1 MKWTIEKSIY
11 TDARCNGSRGVK
23 KAIVAIASAFLAT
36 CILSACSP
44 ANISETS
51 VQATDTTSSA
61 HSINS
66 AQSQHAVAMPDSYS
80 ADAAMQVLKEG
91 GNAIDAAITA
101 QFVLAVTLPEAGN
114 VGGGGFMTIKFEDT
128 TDFLDYREMA
138 PKSAHRDMYLDD
150 EGNVKAHEL
159 LFGAK
164 ASGIP
169 GTVAGMWAAHQ
180 KYGTL
185 EWSRLLEPAVTL
197 AEGGF
202 IVHEKLANNVTRYIS
217 KQEAKQAAKQEAKQ
231 AAKQETQGT
240 NKPVKSNFADY
251 FAGAKANTLFKQP
264 ELANTLKAIQQ
275 NGKDGFYQGKV
286 ADQIVSFMQQNGGLI
301 THDDLLAYKAVF
313 REPLHLPWQGY
324 QLVTAPP
331 PSSGGVAVAQWIGM
345 LEAYTATKDLPSH
358 NSVEYIHVMSE
369 IGKRV
374 FADRAEYMGD
384 PDFIDVPVAALTQAD
399 YITARAKEINSTTI
413 SETANITPGLK
424 ESEDTTH
431 FSVLDKWGNA
441 VANTTTI
448 NLTFGSGVV
457 VTGAGFLLND
467 EMDDFSAKPGVP
479 NFFGAVGGEANAI
492 APYKRML
499 SSMTPTLVIKN
510 NEVVLV
516 TGSPGGTTIISSVA
530 QSLLNALLFNMSA
543 EEAVNSPR
551 FHHQLLPKDKIR
563 MHDGFCPEKLKALEA
578 MGYTLDN
585 RRFGDV
591 HLIKRT
597 GDKVEAASEKS
608 GRGKSI
614 VEAAAN

>member
-1 MKWTIEKSIY
+1 MIKRIMI
-11 TDARCNGSRGVK
+11 
-23 KAIVAIASAFLAT
+23 LAV
-36 CILSACSP
+36 ISVMVACSNAP
-44 ANISETS
+44 STTIDNANN
-51 VQATDTTSSA
+51 TDVGL
-61 HSINS
+61 
-66 AQSQHAVAMPDSYS
+66 SQPAVAMPDSYS

-114 VGGGGFMTIKFEDT
+114 VGGGGFMTIKFEDS

-138 PKSAHRDMYLDD
+138 PKSAHRDMYLDQA
-150 EGNVKAHEL
+150 GNVKPYES

-169 GTVAGMWAAHQ
+169 GTVAGMWAAHK

-185 EWSRLLEPAVTL
+185 DWERLVAPAVDL
-197 AEGGF
+197 AENGF
-202 IVHEKLANNVTRYIS
+202 VVHEKLANNIARYIS
-217 KQEAKQAAKQEAKQ
+217 RTQEK
-231 AAKQETQGT
+231 GI
-240 NKPVKSNFADY
+240 KSNFSDH
-251 FAGAKANTLFKQP
+251 FSEAKAGTTFKQP
-264 ELANTLKAIQQ
+264 ELAETLKAIQQ
-275 NGKDGFYQGKV
+275 QGKDGFYKGEV
-286 ADQIVSFMQQNGGLI
+286 ATHIVDFMQQNDGLI
-301 THDDLLAYKAVF
+301 THDDLQAYKAVW
-313 REPLHLPWQGY
+313 RKPLQLTWQGY
-324 QLVTAPP
+324 ELITAPP

-345 LEAYTATKDLPSH
+345 LEAYDATHDLPAQ
-358 NSVEYIHVMSE
+358 NSTEYIHVMSE

-384 PDFIDVPVAALTQAD
+384 PDFVSVPVKALTDAD
-399 YITARAKEINSTTI
+399 YINERAADIQPASI
-413 SETANITPGLK
+413 SDTPSIKPGLK

-431 FSVLDKWGNA
+431 FSIMDRWGNA

-492 APYKRML
+492 EPYKRML
-499 SSMTPTLVIKN
+499 SSMTPTLVTKGDQ
-510 NEVVLV
+510 VVLV

-530 QSLLNALLFNMSA
+530 QSLLNALLYDMSA

-551 FHHQLLPKDKIR
+551 FHHQLLPKDTIR
-563 MHDGFCPEKLKALEA
+563 MHNGFTEATVNELKA
-578 MGYTLDN
+578 MGYTIDN

-597 GDKVEAASEKS
+597 KEGVEAASEKS
-608 GRGKSI
+608 GRGKSL
-614 VEAAAN
+614 VQPY

>member
-1 MKWTIEKSIY
+1 MIKRIMI
-11 TDARCNGSRGVK
+11 
-23 KAIVAIASAFLAT
+23 LAV
-36 CILSACSP
+36 ISVMVACSNAP
-44 ANISETS
+44 NTTIDNANN
-51 VQATDTTSSA
+51 TDVGL
-61 HSINS
+61 
-66 AQSQHAVAMPDSYS
+66 SQPAVAMPDSYS

-114 VGGGGFMTIKFEDT
+114 VGGGGFMTIKFEDS

-138 PKSAHRDMYLDD
+138 PKSAHRDMYLDQA
-150 EGNVKAHEL
+150 GNVKAYES

-169 GTVAGMWAAHQ
+169 GTVAGMWAAHK

-185 EWSRLLEPAVTL
+185 DWERLVAPAVDL
-197 AEGGF
+197 AENGF
-202 IVHEKLANNVTRYIS
+202 VVHEKLANNIARYIS
-217 KQEAKQAAKQEAKQ
+217 RAQEK
-231 AAKQETQGT
+231 GI
-240 NKPVKSNFADY
+240 KSNFSDY
-251 FAGAKANTLFKQP
+251 FSEAKAGTTFKQP
-264 ELANTLKAIQQ
+264 ELAETLKAIQQ
-275 NGKDGFYQGKV
+275 QGKDGFYKGEV
-286 ADQIVSFMQQNGGLI
+286 ATHIVDFMQQNGGLI
-301 THDDLLAYKAVF
+301 THDDLQAYKAVW
-313 REPLHLPWQGY
+313 RKPLQLTWQGY
-324 QLVTAPP
+324 ELITAPP

-345 LEAYTATKDLPSH
+345 LEAYDATHDLPAQ
-358 NSVEYIHVMSE
+358 NSTEYIHVMSE

-384 PDFIDVPVAALTQAD
+384 PDFVSVPVKALTDANYINERAAD
-399 YITARAKEINSTTI
+399 IQPASI
-413 SETANITPGLK
+413 SDTPSIKPGLK

-431 FSVLDKWGNA
+431 FSIMDRWGNA

-492 APYKRML
+492 EPYKRML
-499 SSMTPTLVIKN
+499 SSMTPTLVTKGDQ
-510 NEVVLV
+510 VVLV

-530 QSLLNALLFNMSA
+530 QSLLNALLYDMSA

-551 FHHQLLPKDKIR
+551 FHHQLLPKDTIR
-563 MHDGFCPEKLKALEA
+563 MHNGFTEATVNELKA
-578 MGYTLDN
+578 MGYTIDN

-597 GDKVEAASEKS
+597 KEGVEAASEKS
-608 GRGKSI
+608 GRGKSL
-614 VEAAAN
+614 VQPY

>member
-1 MKWTIEKSIY
+1 MIKRIMI
-11 TDARCNGSRGVK
+11 
-23 KAIVAIASAFLAT
+23 LAV
-36 CILSACSP
+36 ISVMVACSNAP
-44 ANISETS
+44 STIIDNANN
-51 VQATDTTSSA
+51 TDVGL
-61 HSINS
+61 
-66 AQSQHAVAMPDSYS
+66 SQPAVAMPDSYS

-114 VGGGGFMTIKFEDT
+114 VGGGGFMTIKFEDS

-138 PKSAHRDMYLDD
+138 PKSAHRDMYLDQA
-150 EGNVKAHEL
+150 GNVKPYES

-169 GTVAGMWAAHQ
+169 GTVAGMWAAHK

-185 EWSRLLEPAVTL
+185 DWERLVAPAVDL
-197 AEGGF
+197 AENGF
-202 IVHEKLANNVTRYIS
+202 VVHEKLANNIARYIS
-217 KQEAKQAAKQEAKQ
+217 RTQEK
-231 AAKQETQGT
+231 GI
-240 NKPVKSNFADY
+240 KSNFSDH
-251 FAGAKANTLFKQP
+251 FSEAKAGTTFKQP
-264 ELANTLKAIQQ
+264 ELAETLKAIQQ
-275 NGKDGFYQGKV
+275 QGKDGFYKGEV
-286 ADQIVSFMQQNGGLI
+286 ATHIVDFMQQNGGLI
-301 THDDLLAYKAVF
+301 THDDLQAYKAVW
-313 REPLHLPWQGY
+313 RKPLQLTWQGY
-324 QLVTAPP
+324 ELITAPP

-345 LEAYTATKDLPSH
+345 LEAYDATHDLPAQ
-358 NSVEYIHVMSE
+358 NSTEYIHVMSE

-384 PDFIDVPVAALTQAD
+384 PDFVSVPVKALTDAN
-399 YITARAKEINSTTI
+399 YITERAADIQPASI
-413 SETANITPGLK
+413 SDTPSVKPGLK

-431 FSVLDKWGNA
+431 FSIMDRWGNA

-492 APYKRML
+492 EPYKRML
-499 SSMTPTLVIKN
+499 SSMTPTLVTKDDH
-510 NEVVLV
+510 VVLV
-516 TGSPGGTTIISSVA
+516 TGSPGGTTIISSVT
-530 QSLLNALLFNMSA
+530 QSLLNALLYDMSA

-551 FHHQLLPKDKIR
+551 FHHQLLPKDTIR
-563 MHDGFCPEKLKALEA
+563 MHDGFTEATVNELKS
-578 MGYTLDN
+578 MGYTIDN

-597 GDKVEAASEKS
+597 KEGVEAASEKS

-614 VEAAAN
+614 VQPY

>member
-1 MKWTIEKSIY
+1 MIKRIMI
-11 TDARCNGSRGVK
+11 
-23 KAIVAIASAFLAT
+23 LAV
-36 CILSACSP
+36 ISVMVACSNAP
-44 ANISETS
+44 STIIDNANN
-51 VQATDTTSSA
+51 TDVGL
-61 HSINS
+61 
-66 AQSQHAVAMPDSYS
+66 SQPAVAMPDSYS

-114 VGGGGFMTIKFEDT
+114 VGGGGFMTIKFEDS

-138 PKSAHRDMYLDD
+138 PKSAHRDMYLDQA
-150 EGNVKAHEL
+150 GNVKPYES

-169 GTVAGMWAAHQ
+169 GTVAGMWAAHK

-185 EWSRLLEPAVTL
+185 DWERLVAPAVDL
-197 AEGGF
+197 AENGF
-202 IVHEKLANNVTRYIS
+202 VVHEKLANNIARYIS
-217 KQEAKQAAKQEAKQ
+217 RTQEK
-231 AAKQETQGT
+231 GI
-240 NKPVKSNFADY
+240 KSNFSDH
-251 FAGAKANTLFKQP
+251 FSEAKAGTTFKQP
-264 ELANTLKAIQQ
+264 ELAETLKAIQQ
-275 NGKDGFYQGKV
+275 QGKDGFYKGEV
-286 ADQIVSFMQQNGGLI
+286 ATHIVDFMQQNGGLI
-301 THDDLLAYKAVF
+301 THDDLQAYKAVW
-313 REPLHLPWQGY
+313 RKPLQLTWQGY
-324 QLVTAPP
+324 ELITAPP

-345 LEAYTATKDLPSH
+345 LEAYDATHDLPAQ
-358 NSVEYIHVMSE
+358 NSTEYIHVMSE

-384 PDFIDVPVAALTQAD
+384 PDFVSVPVKALTDAN
-399 YITARAKEINSTTI
+399 YITERAADIQPASI
-413 SETANITPGLK
+413 SDTPSVKPGLK

-431 FSVLDKWGNA
+431 FSIMDRWGNA

-492 APYKRML
+492 EPYKRML
-499 SSMTPTLVIKN
+499 SSMTPTLVTKDDH
-510 NEVVLV
+510 VVLV
-516 TGSPGGTTIISSVA
+516 TGSPGGTTIISSVT
-530 QSLLNALLFNMSA
+530 QSLLNALLYDMSA

-551 FHHQLLPKDKIR
+551 FHHQLLPKDTIR
-563 MHDGFCPEKLKALEA
+563 MHNGFTEATVNELKA
-578 MGYTLDN
+578 MGYTIDN

-597 GDKVEAASEKS
+597 KEGVEAASEKS

-614 VEAAAN
+614 VQPY